1 MSKKNWY
8 KKSNDQSTFGFAE
21 DDSTL
26 MQSPDLYHA
35 DKSKDTLEALMD
47 ETSGFLGVESNL
59 IKFKYNWELFTFPS
73 GDRVIVVK
81 IGGDKYVID
90 DFITPSPLE
99 AREWISRLS
108 ESDLVG
114 YYPDS
119 ETSFNKMFWDSPTTL
134 YHGTYED
141 NVEGILRDGLN
152 PMDKSRG
159 IANRGTGNAVFMSD
173 NPDDSAQSYPVI
185 LQIDTHAMKVD
196 GVTPNMDQEG
206 PIFEADLRSA
216 AASRIGIND
225 YQDDVEAGLYPST
238 VVCRQ
243 PIPPKYIKRI

>member
-8 KKSNDQSTFGFAE
+8 KKSSDQTTFGFAE

-26 MQSPDLYHA
+26 MQSPDLYHS
-35 DKSKDTLEALMD
+35 DKSIETLESLMD

-59 IKFKYNWELFTFPS
+59 IKFKYKWELFKFPS

-90 DFITPSPLE
+90 DFIYPSPRE
-99 AREWISRLS
+99 AREWVSRLS
-108 ESDLVG
+108 ESDLVK
-114 YYPDS
+114 YYPES
-119 ETSFNKMFWDSPTTL
+119 ESSFNKMFWDYPATL
-134 YHGTYED
+134 YHGTNED
-141 NVEGILRDGLN
+141 GVESILKNGLN
-152 PMDKSRG
+152 PMDRSRG

-173 NPDDSAQSYPVI
+173 NPDEPAYSYPVV
-185 LQIDTHAMKVD
+185 LQIDTAAMKAD
-196 GVTPNMDQEG
+196 GITPNMEQEG

-225 YQDDVEAGLYPST
+225 YSEDVEAGLAPST
-238 VVCRQ
+238 VICRQ
-243 PIPPKYIKRI
+243 TVSPKYIKRL